1 MASVFFAGV
10 AAGVSPA
17 TRFVRAADT
26 AAATAQAIIEHEH
39 EHEHEW
45 GIAGGR
51 FMAMLAL

>member
-26 AAATAQAIIEHEH
+26 AAATGQAIIEH